1 VTGPPR
7 TPIFRDR
14 TDAGRE
20 LARQIRGYAGRPDA
34 LVLGLPRGG
43 VPVAFEVAQSLD
55 LPLDIFVVRKLG
67 VPGREELA
75 MGAIASGG
83 VGVLNEDVLAGL
95 ELSETEVEAVV
106 RREQSELERQEREL
120 RGRGEPLDVEGCT
133 IVLVDDGLATGA
145 TMRAAISALRR
156 RGAGRIIV
164 AVPISSPQICAEF
177 EEQVGEIVCARTPEP
192 FIAVGAWYE
201 EFAQTTD
208 EEVREL
214 LARARGHIDT

>member
-14 TDAGRE
+14 TDAGRQ